1 MRVVK
6 WAAILLLGVPVVL
19 LLTFV
24 LIVIVGEIVGAAWDA
39 ATRYDREN
47 ADYKYI
53 TSKIVKDESALGWA
67 AASVDLRAINNGDWQ
82 FVCVIGA
89 YNDPEKILRREATAR
104 GVAVKEIDPVPYQ
117 RKFGALAP
125 VEENEGAISFVD
137 REGRGRT
144 ILIEGFMRLVGEHG
158 NKCFGKDASVITLP
172 LPSR

>member
-67 AASVDLRAINNGDWQ
+67 AASVDLRAINNGD
-82 FVCVIGA
+82 
-89 YNDPEKILRREATAR
+89 
-104 GVAVKEIDPVPYQ
+104 
-117 RKFGALAP
+117 
-125 VEENEGAISFVD
+125 
-137 REGRGRT
+137 
-144 ILIEGFMRLVGEHG
+144 
-158 NKCFGKDASVITLP
+158 
-172 LPSR
+172 